1 MAVTTK
7 SPMLLSRQRKRGRE
21 SRMRS
26 CISSKWTNH
35 KTSRKKEIRR
45 RKHKW
50 TLYKQSTQAWI
61 FSYQNANYH
70 DVWHQ
75 ITWGVRGKGSQGS
88 QHSPSIRA
96 RP

>member
-26 CISSKWTNH
+26 CISS
-35 KTSRKKEIRR
+35 
-45 RKHKW
+45 KW

>member
-26 CISSKWTNH
+26 CISS
-35 KTSRKKEIRR
+35 
-45 RKHKW
+45 KW

-75 ITWGVRGKGSQGS
+75 ITWGVRGKGVHAILEKIGTMDGS
-88 QHSPSIRA
+88 QNIWWTFSKIKDDPD
-96 RP
+96 